1 MVMKVEKQLIFV
13 PTTHLQIQKSY
24 EDFSKTNTWTS
35 KWSKQDEKDKEKM
48 IESKDQGFRSKT
60 LNIGALA
67 GISNASIVWKYDRD
81 SMR

>member
-13 PTTHLQIQKSY
+13 STTHLQIQKSY

-48 IESKDQGFRSKT
+48 IESKD
-60 LNIGALA
+60 
-67 GISNASIVWKYDRD
+67 
-81 SMR
+81 